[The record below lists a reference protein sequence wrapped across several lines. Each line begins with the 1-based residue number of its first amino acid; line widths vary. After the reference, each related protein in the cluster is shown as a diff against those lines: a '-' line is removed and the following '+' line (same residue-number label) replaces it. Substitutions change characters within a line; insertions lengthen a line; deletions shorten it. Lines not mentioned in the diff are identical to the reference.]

1 MKAPTNFK
9 KALEVIQELQ
19 TELNQ
24 ALVKIDKF
32 NTTSVAV
39 QDALTKRKTLTL
51 DEYREIV
58 AQASQEWQAKQKI
71 NPAPRKRA

>member
-19 TELNQ
+19 TELHH

-39 QDALTKRKTLTL
+39 QDALSKRKALTL
-51 DEYREIV
+51 DEYKELV
-58 AQASQEWQAKQKI
+58 ARVSQEWQAKQI
-71 NPAPRKRA
+71 KR